1 MPPQF
6 IKGLLFD
13 LPYAF
18 ARDTQELGSFFQC
31 MRLAVT
37 LYLICVHVHYLIPCY
52 RPWMRK
58 TASWL
63 DIASSSFP
71 VRQRET

>member
-6 IKGLLFD
+6 IKGPLFD

-18 ARDTQELGSFFQC
+18 ARDAQELGSFFQC
-31 MRLAVT
+31 MRHAAT
-37 LYLICVHVHYLIPCY
+37 LCLICVHVHYLIPCC

-58 TASWL
+58 NASWL
-63 DIASSSFP
+63 DIVSSNFP
-71 VRQRET
+71 VLQGET